1 VTAPERNF
9 HEAIVVAA
17 RAMVDDARDEAA
29 ALAMAVEDAGAA
41 LEHSEVLEALGAL
54 ADRVAR
60 LTSLTNALEAAD
72 LLLRRARGGGA

>member
-1 VTAPERNF
+1 VTAPETRF

-17 RAMVDDARDEAA
+17 RAMLDDAHDEAT
-29 ALAMAVEDAGAA
+29 ALAMAIEDAGAA
-41 LEHSEVLEALGAL
+41 LENGEVLRALGAL

-72 LLLRRARGGGA
+72 LLLRRARGGA